1 MQDDQDLRRL
11 GQVAPPD
18 PGTLDA
24 AREILWAAVAA
35 EMLSGET
42 GQACRTSSRR
52 VAAPDQVPQREEDQ
66 VGRRPADPYP

>member
-42 GQACRTSSRR
+42 GQ
-52 VAAPDQVPQREEDQ
+52 
-66 VGRRPADPYP
+66 RRPDELPPGRSA